1 MASTSAIKLL
11 TKSSYYTSHYFIPDY
26 TASKIYYVIIPTLE
40 ENPKLNV
47 PLQKEGKEKPKL
59 F

>member
-11 TKSSYYTSHYFIPDY
+11 TKSS
-26 TASKIYYVIIPTLE
+26 YVIIPTLE